1 MESGGDA
8 FQGVPLTRRATSG
21 TVVAATITVPPSTEV
36 VSFNVAGG
44 QTMARMA
51 RTERRNLPERS
62 AKIRRAVDV
71 VLDNPSVTLRVETLG
86 AWLNVRLDAA
96 QRILSGMVSA
106 GLLREVQRGVFV
118 GGRPSRWG

>member
-1 MESGGDA
+1 
-8 FQGVPLTRRATSG
+8 
-21 TVVAATITVPPSTEV
+21 
-36 VSFNVAGG
+36 
-44 QTMARMA
+44 MA

-62 AKIRRAVDV
+62 AKLRRAVNV

-86 AWLNVRLDAA
+86 AWLNVQLDAA

-118 GGRPSRWG
+118 GARPSY

>member
-1 MESGGDA
+1 
-8 FQGVPLTRRATSG
+8 
-21 TVVAATITVPPSTEV
+21 
-36 VSFNVAGG
+36 
-44 QTMARMA
+44 MARMA

-62 AKIRRAVDV
+62 AKIRRAVDM

-106 GLLREVQRGVFV
+106 GLLHEVQRGVFA
-118 GGRPSRWG
+118 GARPLC

>member
-1 MESGGDA
+1 MT
-8 FQGVPLTRRATSG
+8 GVP
-21 TVVAATITVPPSTEV
+21 PFDKV
-36 VSFNVAGG
+36 VSFDVAGG
-44 QTMARMA
+44 QTMA

-71 VLDNPSVTLRVETLG
+71 VLDNPSATLRVETLG

-106 GLLREVQRGVFV
+106 GLLQEVQRGVFA
-118 GGRPSRWG
+118 GARPLC